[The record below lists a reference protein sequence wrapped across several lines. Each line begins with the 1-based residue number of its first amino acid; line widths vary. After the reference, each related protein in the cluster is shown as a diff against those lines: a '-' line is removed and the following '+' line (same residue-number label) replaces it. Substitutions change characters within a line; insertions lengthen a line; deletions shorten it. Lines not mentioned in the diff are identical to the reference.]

1 MECPYCKETMKRGV
15 IQSQHEINWKPKKA
29 KVFGAAAL
37 NKDAIV
43 LSEFSFLKGSCV
55 EAYCCDKCKKII
67 IDYGSDAEDKEN

>member
-1 MECPYCKETMKRGV
+1 MPILQGDYEAGV